1 MTSPQSSNSWLRRR
15 ALRAVVAAVALAL
28 LVGASAG
35 AAPGEAAL
43 SGVVNLNT
51 ATSEQLVM
59 LPGIGES
66 KARAILAA
74 RGERGRFADV
84 DELLEVKGIGER
96 ALERIRPFVA
106 VEGRTTLASP

>member
-1 MTSPQSSNSWLRRR
+1 MSSSLSSNPRPVR
-15 ALRAVVAAVALAL
+15 AALFLAALMFLSVATATVAAE
-28 LVGASAG
+28 SADS
-35 AAPGEAAL
+35 L
-43 SGVVNLNT
+43 SGVVNVNT
-51 ATSEQLVM
+51 ATSEQLVL

-74 RGERGRFADV
+74 RGERGSFGSV

-106 VEGRTTLASP
+106 LDGRTTLARE